1 MYPRH
6 ITAAIYVSVGTPD
19 QDQNTEMAE
28 PLQYALRMGWKVL
41 EYRERHGRL
50 ETRPAL
56 GQLMYRV
63 RQRKFDVV
71 LVDSLDCFARSL
83 EELARNLARL
93 HREGIRFVAVGE
105 GIDINPRTQDGRE
118 LLQTLVIWAKV
129 NRNMIARNVRTGV
142 ARAQS
147 KGVHCGRPLRH
158 FPRAEA
164 RRLRAQ
170 GISIRAIATRLGVPA
185 STVGDALQDGE

>member
-19 QDQNTEMAE
+19 KDQNTEVAKS
-28 PLQYALRMGWKVL
+28 LQYALRMGWKVL

-56 GQLMYRV
+56 GQLMYRL

-71 LVDSLDCFARSL
+71 LVDSMDCFARSL
-83 EELARNLARL
+83 EELALNLARL

-105 GIDINPRTQDGRE
+105 GIDINPKTQDGRE
-118 LLQTLVIWAKV
+118 LLQT
-129 NRNMIARNVRTGV
+129 
-142 ARAQS
+142 
-147 KGVHCGRPLRH
+147 
-158 FPRAEA
+158 
-164 RRLRAQ
+164 
-170 GISIRAIATRLGVPA
+170 
-185 STVGDALQDGE
+185 